1 MANGAPGA
9 GWVDV
14 ASRAVV
20 QVGFPVV
27 VAGWL
32 LWFLLTRFQGNMD
45 VITARMQANA
55 AVIENFV
62 EQLQAVMDE
71 ERAQTTEL
79 RQQTVELK
87 AQSLTL
93 SGIAKDAES
102 LVALRRQE
110 LEWMRAHKP

>member
-1 MANGAPGA
+1 
-9 GWVDV
+9 VDV
-14 ASRAVV
+14 ASRVIV

-27 VAGWL
+27 VAAWL
-32 LWFLLTRFQGNMD
+32 LWFLLTKFQANMD

-55 AVIENFV
+55 QVIESFV
-62 EQLQAVMDE
+62 EQLQAAMAE

-79 RQQTVELK
+79 KTQTAELK

-93 SGIAKDAES
+93 HGIAKDAES
-102 LVALRRQE
+102 LVGLRRQE